1 MRCRG
6 SWFPAP
12 ELSAPEVVVEE
23 EQQKQQQPPPHHA
36 AFALIDWSRPW
47 LAPLATAGARAAARV
62 LGGASV
68 AAALNQERQEQESCA
83 QHPEAGFAFVSQA
96 QLPEGTP
103 YERFIYETRS
113 IPTRDNLHDFFNGL
127 IWLHYPQT
135 KRLLNQWQA
144 RAIEQQSPGDPRGPL
159 RDAITV
165 FDENGALLIAPAP
178 LREALK
184 NREWRSLGE
193 RLRPLWQ
200 QSRLV
205 PVGHALLEKLVQPRK
220 SITAHVFL
228 AGDGAPLS
236 ADVDDWMAL
245 HFDAQAFAAKP
256 FNPLPVLGVPGWWSE
271 NENVCFYDDR
281 LVFRSDSRK
290 IAQQKFTASAG

>member
-1 MRCRG
+1 MALRCRG

-68 AAALNQERQEQESCA
+68 AAALNQERQEQESCTL
-83 QHPEAGFAFVSQA
+83 HPEAGFAFVSQA

-103 YERFIYETRS
+103 YERFIDETRS

-144 RAIEQQSPGDPRGPL
+144 RAR
-159 RDAITV
+159 
-165 FDENGALLIAPAP
+165 
-178 LREALK
+178 
-184 NREWRSLGE
+184 
-193 RLRPLWQ
+193 
-200 QSRLV
+200 
-205 PVGHALLEKLVQPRK
+205 
-220 SITAHVFL
+220 
-228 AGDGAPLS
+228 
-236 ADVDDWMAL
+236 
-245 HFDAQAFAAKP
+245 
-256 FNPLPVLGVPGWWSE
+256 
-271 NENVCFYDDR
+271 
-281 LVFRSDSRK
+281 
-290 IAQQKFTASAG
+290 

>member
-1 MRCRG
+1 MRCPG

-23 EQQKQQQPPPHHA
+23 PEPRPHHA

-47 LAPLATAGARAAARV
+47 LAPLAAAGARAAARV

-68 AAALNQERQEQESCA
+68 AAALNQEQDQEQESSSRLLS
-83 QHPEAGFAFVSQA
+83 AGFAFVSQA

-144 RAIEQQSPGDPRGPL
+144 RAIEQQNPGDPRGPL

-165 FDENGALLIAPAP
+165 FDENGALLIAPPP

-193 RLRPLWQ
+193 SLRPLWQ

-245 HFDAQAFAAKP
+245 HSTLRRSQPSPSIPCQFWVCPAGGAKTRTFASMMIA
-256 FNPLPVLGVPGWWSE
+256 WSFAVIPE
-271 NENVCFYDDR
+271 
-281 LVFRSDSRK
+281 K
-290 IAQQKFTASAG
+290 

>member
-23 EQQKQQQPPPHHA
+23 EQQQQQPPPHHA

-47 LAPLATAGARAAARV
+47 LAPLVTAGARAAARV

-68 AAALNQERQEQESCA
+68 AAALNQEQEDSSL
-83 QHPEAGFAFVSQA
+83 HPAVGFVFVSQA

-245 HFDAQAFAAKP
+245 HSTLRRSQPSPSIPCQFWVCPAGGAKTRTFASMMIA
-256 FNPLPVLGVPGWWSE
+256 WSFAVIPE
-271 NENVCFYDDR
+271 
-281 LVFRSDSRK
+281 K
-290 IAQQKFTASAG
+290 